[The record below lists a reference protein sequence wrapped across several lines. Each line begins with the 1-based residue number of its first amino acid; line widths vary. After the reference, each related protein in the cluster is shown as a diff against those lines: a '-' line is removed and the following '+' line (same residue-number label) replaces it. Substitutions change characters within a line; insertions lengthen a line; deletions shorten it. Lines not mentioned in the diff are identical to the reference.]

1 MKKKKKNNDIQNS
14 MVLLASEMERGVAK
28 NIMNIYVIITRVC
41 LSSRID
47 DAFKKWVPWKIL
59 HRDTYKVVVV
69 VVVDSMEYYSDTLD
83 TVDMVEESY
92 HFLSHLVIYYDV

>member
-14 MVLLASEMERGVAK
+14 MVLLASEMERGAAK
-28 NIMNIYVIITRVC
+28 NVVNIDVIIRRVC

-69 VVVDSMEYYSDTLD
+69 VVDSMEYYSDTVD

-92 HFLSHLVIYYDV
+92 HFLSHLLIYYDV